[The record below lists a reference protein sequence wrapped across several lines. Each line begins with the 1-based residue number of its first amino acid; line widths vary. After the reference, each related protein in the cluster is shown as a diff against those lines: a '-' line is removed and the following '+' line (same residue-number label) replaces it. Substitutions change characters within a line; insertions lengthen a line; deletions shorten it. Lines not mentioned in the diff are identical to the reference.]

1 MILAIFAAAS
11 LAAAEPSVNQS
22 LAEASIALEA
32 GRVEQARLMI
42 GAAVKGGAQGA
53 AIDRLL
59 ADLAF
64 VTGDHK
70 AALPRYQSLLA
81 AGLSDARTYERAGIA
96 ALKLR
101 DLEQGSRLLEKATA
115 FPAATW
121 RAWDARAVVADLA
134 RDWNKADECYARA
147 LALAPREAGVLNNQG
162 WSLLV
167 RGRWADALNALGQ
180 AAAIDPKSERIA
192 NNLELARAAVAE
204 GLPQRRDGET
214 ESDWA
219 ARLNDAGVIAGLQGN
234 NKKAVAAFAQAIEA
248 RSQWYERAANNLALA
263 ERSK

>member
-1 MILAIFAAAS
+1 MILALLAAVS
-11 LAAAEPSVNQS
+11 LAAAEPSADQS
-22 LAEASIALEA
+22 LTEASIALEA

-42 GAAVKGGAQGA
+42 GAAVKAGAQGA

-64 VTGDHK
+64 ATGDYK
-70 AALPRYQSLLA
+70 SALPRYHTLLA
-81 AGLSDARTYERAGIA
+81 AGVADVRMYERAGIA

-101 DLEQGSRLLEKATA
+101 DFDQGTRLLDKATS
-115 FPAATW
+115 FPNASW
-121 RAWDARAVVADLA
+121 RAWDARAVAADFS
-134 RDWNKADECYARA
+134 RDWGKADDCYNHA
-147 LALAPREAGVLNNQG
+147 LALAPAEAELLNNQG
-162 WSLLV
+162 WSYLV
-167 RGRWADALNALGQ
+167 RGRWADALTSLGQ
-180 AAAIDPKSERIA
+180 AAAINPKSERIA

-204 GLPQRRDGET
+204 GLPQRRDGES

-219 ARLNDAGVIAGLQGN
+219 ARLNDAGVIARLQGN

-248 RSQWYERAANNLALA
+248 RSQWFERAANNLAMV

>member
-1 MILAIFAAAS
+1 MILALLTAAS
-11 LAAAEPSVNQS
+11 LAAAEPSADQS

-42 GAAVKGGAQGA
+42 GAAVKAGAQGA

-64 VTGDHK
+64 ATGDYK
-70 AALPRYQSLLA
+70 NALPRYQALLA
-81 AGLSDARTYERAGIA
+81 TGVADARMYERAGIA

-101 DLEQGSRLLEKATA
+101 DFDQGTRLLDKATG
-115 FPAATW
+115 FPRASW
-121 RAWDARAVVADLA
+121 RAWDARAVAADMA
-134 RDWNKADECYARA
+134 RDWDKADAAYSRA
-147 LALAPREAGVLNNQG
+147 LALAPTEAEALNNQG
-162 WSLLV
+162 WSYLM
-167 RGRWADALNALGQ
+167 RGRWTDALTSLGK
-180 AAAIDPKSERIA
+180 AAAINPKSDRIA

-204 GLPQRRDGET
+204 GLPQRLDGES

-219 ARLNDAGVIAGLQGN
+219 ARLNDAGVIARLQGN
-234 NKKAVAAFAQAIEA
+234 NKKAVAAFAQAIQA
-248 RSQWYERAANNLALA
+248 RSQWFERAANNLAMV

>member
-1 MILAIFAAAS
+1 MIVALLVAAS
-11 LAAAEPSVNQS
+11 MAATQPSPNQS

-32 GRVEQARLMI
+32 GRIDQARLMI
-42 GAAVKGGAQGA
+42 GAAVKAGAQGT

-64 VTGDHK
+64 ASGDYRG
-70 AALPRYQSLLA
+70 ALPRYQVLLA
-81 AGLSDARTYERAGIA
+81 GGLSDARMYERAGIA

-101 DLEQGSRLLEKATA
+101 DLDQGSKLLDKATSFQGA
-115 FPAATW
+115 SW
-121 RAWDARAVVADLA
+121 RAWDARGVAADLE
-134 RDWNKADECYARA
+134 RDWTKADEAYARA
-147 LALAPREAGVLNNQG
+147 LALAPAEPELLNNIG
-162 WSLLV
+162 WSMLV
-167 RGRWADALNALGQ
+167 RGRWSDALTSLEK

-192 NNLELARAAVAE
+192 NNLDLARAAAAE
-204 GLPQRRDGET
+204 GLPQRGDKES

-234 NKKAVAAFAQAIEA
+234 TRKAVAAFAQAIEA
-248 RSQWYERAANNLALA
+248 RSQWYERAANNLAMV